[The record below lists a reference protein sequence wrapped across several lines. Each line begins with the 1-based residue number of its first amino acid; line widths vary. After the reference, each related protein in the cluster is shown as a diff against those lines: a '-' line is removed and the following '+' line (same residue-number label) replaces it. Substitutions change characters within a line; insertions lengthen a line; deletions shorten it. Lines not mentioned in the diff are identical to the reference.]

1 MQSERRSTWTL
12 AAWALPCLPMAG
24 LGLPLIVYLP
34 EYYSSELGLS
44 LATVG
49 ATFALVRLLDI
60 GFDPFIG
67 GVMDATRSPIG
78 RFRLWF
84 LISVPILALASWMLF
99 MAEPGVTSGFLLLW
113 LLVVYAGTSISTL
126 AQVAWGAVLSP
137 AYDQRSRIYGWWQA
151 GNVVGIILVL
161 TLPAVLPLIGITEHA
176 AGVRAMGW
184 FIVVLTPITIATAVW
199 RVPEP
204 QVVTPA
210 HKPGIRA
217 YLDLFRRPN
226 VVRLLVVDFL
236 TGAGPAI
243 TGALFFFFMER
254 AKGFDKGQASLLLL
268 VYFLGGLAG
277 APIWTRLA
285 TRFGKHRT
293 LAASNVMYAAVT
305 ICVLMIPQA
314 SVPVG
319 ALLMFLIG
327 VPYAAGAF
335 LLRAM
340 MADVGDEERLQGGV
354 DRTGLLYALLSGTV
368 KIGSAVAVG
377 VAFPVLQMFGFD
389 PAAGGSSEGLEGLRW
404 LFVLAPAALAL
415 LAAGLISRFPLSA
428 ERHADIRRQLAERD
442 LARAAPEMAEEPLMT
457 DEVHVYTQ
465 RPAQ

>member
-24 LGLPLIVYLP
+24 LGLPLVVYLP

-44 LATVG
+44 LAAVG
-49 ATFALVRLLDI
+49 GAFALVRLLDMA
-60 GFDPFIG
+60 FDPFIG

-84 LISVPILALASWMLF
+84 LISVPILVVASWMLF
-99 MAEPGVTSGFLLLW
+99 MAKPGVTSDYLLLW

-126 AQVAWGAVLSP
+126 AQVAWGAVLSTD
-137 AYDQRSRIYGWWQA
+137 YDQRSRIYGWWQA

-161 TLPAVLPLIGITEHA
+161 TLPAVLPLFGIAAHG
-176 AGVRAMGW
+176 AGVAAMGW
-184 FIVVLTPITIATAVW
+184 FIVVLTPLTIGFAVW

-204 QVVTPA
+204 QA
-210 HKPGIRA
+210 AASAEKPGLMA
-217 YLDLFRRPN
+217 YLMLFRRPN
-226 VVRLLVVDFL
+226 VVRLLIADFL
-236 TGAGPAI
+236 IGAGPGI

-254 AKGFDKGQASLLLL
+254 VKGFEKGEASLLLL

-277 APIWTRLA
+277 APLWTRLA

-293 LAASNVMYAAVT
+293 LAASSLLYAAVT
-305 ICVLMIPQA
+305 MCALLLPPGAMA
-314 SVPVG
+314 AG
-319 ALLMFLIG
+319 ALLMFMIG

-340 MADVGDEERLQGGV
+340 MADVGDEERLEGGA

-368 KIGSAVAVG
+368 KLSSAVAVF
-377 VAFPVLQMFGFD
+377 VAFRVLQVFGFD
-389 PAAGGSSEGLEGLRW
+389 PVDKTSSQGLEGLSW
-404 LFVLAPAALAL
+404 LFVLAPTGLALA
-415 LAAGLISRFPLSA
+415 AAWLVGGFPLTA
-428 ERHADIRRQLAERD
+428 ERHADIRRRLDERD
-442 LARAAPEMAEEPLMT
+442 RALAAEAAA
-457 DEVHVYTQ
+457 
-465 RPAQ
+465 